1 MSIKTFTLIKQ
12 HNNWLHWAVSA
23 LFCIENEFWENIW
36 ISDWSVNCWKPWLE
50 PSCAKVQLENLNW
63 SSTSNLEVNVE
74 SSLLTKVVG
83 LVHHHKST
91 LWQSQQAQIDE
102 GWTCKKYQ
110 GKWRV
115 RFSFLGAKSW
125 QRKPRIDLTNGSV
138 SRFSPLWATKDGW
151 PPNQQPPLTTSP
163 TRRARVPGARRSL
176 PGASTCPLICPQTEF
191 DLQGKNHDSDGAQ
204 INFKKIFLKKEAVG
218 VSVCLISIIV

>member
-1 MSIKTFTLIKQ
+1 M
-12 HNNWLHWAVSA
+12 
-23 LFCIENEFWENIW
+23 
-36 ISDWSVNCWKPWLE
+36 
-50 PSCAKVQLENLNW
+50 QLENLNW
-63 SSTSNLEVNVE
+63 SSKSNLEVNVE

-115 RFSFLGAKSW
+115 CFSFGGSESW
-125 QRKPRIDLTNGSV
+125 QWKPQNTFDKRQ
-138 SRFSPLWATKDGW
+138 RFQILSPVWATKGGW
-151 PPNQQPPLTTSP
+151 PPNQPPPLTTSP

-191 DLQGKNHDSDGAQ
+191 DLQGKNHDSDGVQ
-204 INFKKIFLKKEAVG
+204 NNFKKIFL
-218 VSVCLISIIV
+218 

>member
-63 SSTSNLEVNVE
+63 SSRSNLEVNVE

-83 LVHHHKST
+83 QIHYHKST

-102 GWTCKKYQ
+102 GETCTKYQ
-110 GKWRV
+110 GKWRGG
-115 RFSFLGAKSW
+115 FSFWERNHGSKNQEQIWQMEAFPDSRHYERPRMGGPPTNRPPWLLHWLGGRECRGRGDPYQGRLLAPLSALKPSSTCRVRIVT
-125 QRKPRIDLTNGSV
+125 QMVRKTVSRKFSCKKRLWV
-138 SRFSPLWATKDGW
+138 SRF
-151 PPNQQPPLTTSP
+151 
-163 TRRARVPGARRSL
+163 
-176 PGASTCPLICPQTEF
+176 
-191 DLQGKNHDSDGAQ
+191 
-204 INFKKIFLKKEAVG
+204 
-218 VSVCLISIIV
+218 VCYR